1 MRTERVAVS
10 RTENEP
16 NSRKLR
22 NFDKN
27 RKSEE
32 RSKPVGQS
40 VSQPASQPAS
50 QSASQ
55 PASKQASKKARKQE
69 RKKERKEG
77 NEGGKKERNREIVLC
92 KPREWRAWCSQKR
105 DFVRASMRAALC
117 WRRIREESQGG

>member
-1 MRTERVAVS
+1 MNQTHVNYETLTKIESQKKEA
-10 RTENEP
+10 N
-16 NSRKLR
+16 
-22 NFDKN
+22 
-27 RKSEE
+27 
-32 RSKPVGQS
+32 QS
-40 VSQPASQPAS
+40 VS

-55 PASKQASKKARKQE
+55 PASRPASQPASQQASKQARKQE